1 MMLMKSILACILLFG
16 LSATSVSAQTLV
28 RLEVDSD
35 SWLSPTPFDV
45 GAEVTKRL
53 REANIAVTDA
63 PAAPLVH
70 VSYVERPMQASKP
83 GLPEA
88 TLINFRLNVRLDG
101 ATHVEEIGVRA
112 KTENDGT
119 EFPSADELRLRAIQM
134 LIETQRFALVGHQ
147 VGAVL
152 GIEASFRALLVGEPA
167 SQPRWSL
174 YQMVLNSLT
183 WSSDVDDLCELSLVA
198 VRGMRYRGARYESD
212 RAERFLKK
220 NLSILQSATSNTMR
234 APLVAIDELAEYGDR
249 SSSQV
254 LNDLMANP
262 HLAAPAYSAL
272 QRIEARANGIAP

>member
-1 MMLMKSILACILLFG
+1 MKLILSCILLFA
-16 LSATSVSAQTLV
+16 LATTSAYAQTAV
-28 RLEVDSD
+28 RLEVESD

-53 REANIAVTDA
+53 RDAKIEVTDA
-63 PAAPLVH
+63 PDAPMVH
-70 VSYVERPMQASKP
+70 VSYVERPMQASNP

-88 TLINFRLNVRLDG
+88 TVISFRLNVRLVG
-101 ATHVEEIGVRA
+101 ATHVEEIGVGA
-112 KTENDGT
+112 KAENDGT
-119 EFPSADELRLRAIQM
+119 EFPSADELRLRAVQE
-134 LIETQRFALVGHQ
+134 LIDNQRFALVGHQ
-147 VGAVL
+147 VGAAL
-152 GIEASFRALLVGEPA
+152 GIEGSFRALFVREPA

-198 VRGMRYRGARYESD
+198 VRGMSDRGARYVSD

-220 NLSILQSATSNTMR
+220 NLSILQSATSNPMK
-234 APLVAIDELAEYGDR
+234 APLAAIDELAEYGDR

-254 LNDLMANP
+254 LNDVMTNP

-272 QRIEARANGIAP
+272 QRIEARANGIVP